1 MWRAKIEVTLEDDR
15 QPEASESFRFEI
27 TEALPSG
34 LESLDHWE
42 EDVRRVGFRCMRKL
56 FALGINRLEE
66 EVLSSYTHLDGSC
79 DLVKCGRLSFG
90 IGTVFGKVQFQ
101 RQRLY
106 CRSCQAWITPVNDA
120 LRLHETDQCRST
132 LGLKDLVC
140 LCVSHQ
146 PYRLAH
152 KMVAQITQ
160 DPHVLSQTQM
170 HRIVATTGEDIR
182 AVEEKKSKQ
191 TSLSVIRN
199 IQDRQIE
206 DPQEGTLYICLDG
219 VMVRSN
225 EGKGRWREGKVGF
238 VCTDE
243 REAIGRKGKQSI
255 PDKRYISSF
264 ESADVFGSL
273 VYGEAIC
280 MGMRAYKQII
290 LLGDGARWIRALHRQ
305 CFRQARYVLDW
316 YHLDDKIYQTLKR
329 TLPEDPALRKSL
341 CKRVTHYF
349 WIGRKDDALSLLEDL
364 RADLIKGG
372 LQAVVHQSEGLQVL
386 GDDEEKC
393 KILVTRL

>member
-1 MWRAKIEVTLEDDR
+1 
-15 QPEASESFRFEI
+15 
-27 TEALPSG
+27 
-34 LESLDHWE
+34 
-42 EDVRRVGFRCMRKL
+42 
-56 FALGINRLEE
+56 
-66 EVLSSYTHLDGSC
+66 
-79 DLVKCGRLSFG
+79 
-90 IGTVFGKVQFQ
+90 
-101 RQRLY
+101 
-106 CRSCQAWITPVNDA
+106 
-120 LRLHETDQCRST
+120 
-132 LGLKDLVC
+132 
-140 LCVSHQ
+140 
-146 PYRLAH
+146 
-152 KMVAQITQ
+152 
-160 DPHVLSQTQM
+160 M

-264 ESADVFGSL
+264 ESAKVFGSL

-316 YHLDDKIYQTLKR
+316 YHLDDKIYQALKR

-364 RADLIKGG
+364 RAELIKGG

-386 GDDEEKC
+386 IEYTCNNWDGIVSYEKMHQEGG
-393 KILVTRL
+393 LVASSLVEKAADIVVAKRQKKKQGMHWAHTGADGVAALRTLWLNGLDWQEYWEGLRDQKRPYKWAS